1 LICELSGAEAALVVN
16 NNAAAVI
23 LALSTLAQGREV
35 IVSRGELVEIGGSF
49 RIPDVMRQ
57 SGAKLIEVG
66 TTARQACRAAL
77 CVERSFRRGAH
88 QIELVVRVGSVGVGR
103 LPLGVRGFRHL
114 VAAPAVLVGWA
125 ALAVPNATLPKT
137 VAHAAPARTG
147 SSVLK
152 SSINF
157 KTQVAPFLLTNCASC
172 HGTADTWIVPSD
184 RSYAAGQTEPTQQW
198 RAVCNSCHDSDA
210 ATAHMYLI
218 LLTTRGCRADV
229 IEGLDAGADDYLVK
243 PCDPGELRARLRV
256 GERVLMLQERLSERV
271 VELEAAAMTVK
282 QLQGLI
288 PICSY
293 CKRIRSRGDDWEQ
306 LESYISG
313 RTDAHFTHG
322 VCPTCLAA
330 AAADLMKP

>member
-1 LICELSGAEAALVVN
+1 MKALIVDDDRTVTTLLSRTLAKWEFEVSVAHDGEAAWDVTRIQLPQMAIVDWMMPV
-16 NNAAAVI
+16 
-23 LALSTLAQGREV
+23 LDGLSLCR
-35 IVSRGELVEIGGSF
+35 
-49 RIPDVMRQ
+49 RIRQ
-57 SGAKLIEVG
+57 
-66 TTARQACRAAL
+66 
-77 CVERSFRRGAH
+77 
-88 QIELVVRVGSVGVGR
+88 
-103 LPLGVRGFRHL
+103 
-114 VAAPAVLVGWA
+114 
-125 ALAVPNATLPKT
+125 
-137 VAHAAPARTG
+137 
-147 SSVLK
+147 
-152 SSINF
+152 
-157 KTQVAPFLLTNCASC
+157 
-172 HGTADTWIVPSD
+172 
-184 RSYAAGQTEPTQQW
+184 
-198 RAVCNSCHDSDA
+198 DA

-293 CKRIRSRGDDWEQ
+293 CKRIRSHGDDWEQ